1 MVYQRFLIEVVR
13 STPRTARMRG
23 DRWSQIGLAFTLVF
37 VEVVDAVVC
46 VVLALNQPPNKSLT
60 SSFVPP

>member
-1 MVYQRFLIEVVR
+1 
-13 STPRTARMRG
+13 MRG